1 MMCTKHMIIIDEH
14 RILFHLIVG
23 TASIILDFQ
32 FFSSYIGWFSEST
45 LAWSHL
51 IQHPPNLNPWFNSPT
66 VLECHSPGCSP
77 KYTPCKYTENYRTLE
92 SESQKVLFFEMT
104 NPLQTINLWFFVS
117 FLSGVIRCIADPHST
132 SNSRKATDARGGCAG
147 HRNARDSYRAGS
159 GDSGLQE
166 FRISV
171 IVTCDPF
178 SHTVKL
184 KWRNIKYIHTY
195 ISIYDLY
202 MYIFSD

>member
-23 TASIILDFQ
+23 TTSIIWDFQ
-32 FFSSYIGWFSEST
+32 FFSSYIGWFSGST

-92 SESQKVLFFEMT
+92 SESQKVLCFDMT
-104 NPLQTINLWFFVS
+104 NPLQTIKLWYLWFFVS
-117 FLSGVIRCIADPHST
+117 FFPGFFRCIASLEVAVLAIAMQEILTGQAREIRDCRSSGVQCLWPVTHFLIQ
-132 SNSRKATDARGGCAG
+132 SN
-147 HRNARDSYRAGS
+147 
-159 GDSGLQE
+159 
-166 FRISV
+166 
-171 IVTCDPF
+171 
-178 SHTVKL
+178 
-184 KWRNIKYIHTY
+184 
-195 ISIYDLY
+195 
-202 MYIFSD
+202 

>member
-1 MMCTKHMIIIDEH
+1 MRKYYVHETHDHYWWTPHIIPSNSWPI
-14 RILFHLIVG
+14 
-23 TASIILDFQ
+23 SIILDFQ
-32 FFSSYIGWFSEST
+32 FFSSYIGWFSGST

-92 SESQKVLFFEMT
+92 SESQKALFFEMT

-117 FLSGVIRCIADPHST
+117 CLSGVIRCIADPHST

-147 HRNARDSYRAGS
+147 HRNARDSYRAGRDGRFGTAGVS
-159 GDSGLQE
+159 E
-166 FRISV
+166 
-171 IVTCDPF
+171 
-178 SHTVKL
+178 
-184 KWRNIKYIHTY
+184 
-195 ISIYDLY
+195 
-202 MYIFSD
+202 FSDCWPATHFLIQSN

>member
-1 MMCTKHMIIIDEH
+1 MMCTKHMIIFDEH

-23 TASIILDFQ
+23 TTSIIWDFQ

-51 IQHPPNLNPWFNSPT
+51 IQHPPNLNRWFNSPT

-132 SNSRKATDARGGCAG
+132 SNSRKASDSDLRASLEVAVLAIAMQEILTGQAREI
-147 HRNARDSYRAGS
+147 RDCRSFGFQW
-159 GDSGLQE
+159 LWP
-166 FRISV
+166 
-171 IVTCDPF
+171 VTHF
-178 SHTVKL
+178 LIQS
-184 KWRNIKYIHTY
+184 N
-195 ISIYDLY
+195 
-202 MYIFSD
+202 